1 MIALLVY
8 STNLYAS
15 NPTDYLNLS
24 TGELVIPEDSVL
36 ISYNDLRIVNSKLI
50 QLDYEQ
56 QINANL
62 RTIIK
67 NDSII
72 IKDYQVLNDRIN
84 KNRKKAVRQRNIAI
98 GSGVL
103 FFISSISFLLISSIF
118 LSISHLPSLPFLT

>member
-1 MIALLVY
+1 MIALLGY

-15 NPTDYLNLS
+15 NPTDSLNLS
-24 TGELVIPEDSVL
+24 TGEIVTPEDSVL

-72 IKDYQVLNDRIN
+72 IKDYQILNNRIN

-98 GSGVL
+98 GTGVL
-103 FFISSISFLLISSIF
+103 FFISSILL
-118 LSISHLPSLPFLT
+118 LVK

>member
-1 MIALLVY
+1 MIALLGY

-15 NPTDYLNLS
+15 NQTDFLNLS
-24 TGELVIPEDSVL
+24 MGKVFIPEDSVL

-50 QLDYEQ
+50 QLDYEK

-72 IKDYQVLNDRIN
+72 IKDYQVLNNSIN

-98 GSGVL
+98 GGAAVL
-103 FFISSISFLLISSIF
+103 FLTTIITLLVK
-118 LSISHLPSLPFLT
+118 

>member
-1 MIALLVY
+1 MIVLLGY

-15 NPTDYLNLS
+15 NPTNYLNLS
-24 TGELVIPEDSVL
+24 TGEIVIPEDSVL

-72 IKDYQVLNDRIN
+72 IKDYQVLNDRIS
-84 KNRKKAVRQRNIAI
+84 KKHKKVIRQRNIAI
-98 GSGVL
+98 GAGVL
-103 FFISSISFLLISSIF
+103 FFISSILL
-118 LSISHLPSLPFLT
+118 LVK

>member
-1 MIALLVY
+1 MIVLLGY

-15 NPTDYLNLS
+15 NKTDSLNLS
-24 TGELVIPEDSVL
+24 TGDVFIPEDSVL

-50 QLDYEQ
+50 QLDYEK

-72 IKDYQVLNDRIN
+72 IKDYKLLNNRIN
-84 KNRKKAVRQRNIAI
+84 KNCKKAVRQRNVAI
-98 GSGVL
+98 GAGVL
-103 FFISSISFLLISSIF
+103 FFISSILL
-118 LSISHLPSLPFLT
+118 LVK

>member
-1 MIALLVY
+1 MIALLSY

-15 NPTDYLNLS
+15 NPIDSLNLS
-24 TGELVIPEDSVL
+24 TGKIVTPEDSVL

-72 IKDYQVLNDRIN
+72 IKDYQVLNDRIS
-84 KNRKKAVRQRNIAI
+84 KSRKKAVRQRNIAI
-98 GSGVL
+98 GTGVL
-103 FFISSISFLLISSIF
+103 FFISSILL
-118 LSISHLPSLPFLT
+118 LVK

>member
-1 MIALLVY
+1 MIALLSY
-8 STNLYAS
+8 STNSYAS

-50 QLDYEQ
+50 QLDYEK

-67 NDSII
+67 NDSIV
-72 IKDYQVLNDRIN
+72 IKDYKLLNDRIS
-84 KNRKKAVRQRNIAI
+84 KNCKKAVRQRNITI
-98 GSGVL
+98 GAGVL
-103 FFISSISFLLISSIF
+103 FFISSILL
-118 LSISHLPSLPFLT
+118 LVK

>member
-1 MIALLVY
+1 MIALLSY

-15 NPTDYLNLS
+15 NPTDSLNLS
-24 TGELVIPEDSVL
+24 TGEIVTPEDSVL

-72 IKDYQVLNDRIN
+72 IKDYQVLNNRIN

-98 GSGVL
+98 GTGVL
-103 FFISSISFLLISSIF
+103 FFISSILL
-118 LSISHLPSLPFLT
+118 LVK